1 LLAVVVTATAVLVVV
16 SGGSRGV
23 AASTPQWWKTDL
35 HDHSV
40 ISADAFPDLGIMAQ
54 SAKANGFNAI
64 FLTDHNLGSN
74 FAISGLTAD
83 TMTLDE
89 TLDTTTNYF
98 RRWTPATFGSLS
110 ATTNAVSTADH
121 YGSSGSHSLLLSST
135 SSTTGETFAWTKRGP
150 NFRSETGPIHITFAV
165 KPTRLD
171 AGSSLYVSASIG
183 GDTTVDS
190 TPVGYTTASDNV
202 AHPGKSTVLIWYLGA
217 APPASAFP
225 NATVHEIS
233 LGSATPNIWKTY
245 DIDARAAVAALP
257 AAEQPLDYDA
267 LSDLKISAFA
277 NGGTATG
284 FFDQYGVNATT
295 AANAGQSLAAD
306 EFVYRNSQIGQ
317 YATSSF
323 QFFPGVEEGE
333 NEHAQRFNFAI
344 TQASQYVNYPNN
356 GIDGIPDTQATGYPA
371 QLNHPGVSG
380 GVTDSQATSTQAEG
394 ADLMEVRQQN
404 MVDDWDTIL
413 RQNLPQTLIGT
424 WGGDNHI
431 GSWSAGSQAT
441 FIYAPSLD
449 LDSLMHA
456 LFEGRAYVGASNFTS
471 QMSFNLGT
479 SATAPY
485 PARYPVY
492 VAAGTSQNVHLTI
505 SSSSGLKS
513 GYAVIWKSN
522 AGSSSTTSTIA
533 TDTSG
538 TTYSATK
545 SIPVSGAMTY
555 VRAEVRKTAPSGTIV
570 GLTEPI
576 AFRTVAGLPSDLSMH
591 VDSVTPASGCQCSLL
606 QTKGIASPPN
616 WNATSK
622 TLTLALTNPVQATV
636 ELLGTSGTA
645 PSSVSMDGT
654 AVAASTS
661 LSAFQSAT
669 GDAWYYDAASGA
681 LYLQDLQGTAN
692 STVVVGFGGTT
703 DSTPPSIPTGLTATG
718 VSSSEVDLKWTA
730 SSDTGGSGLAGYNV
744 FRGTQKLNGAPVTG
758 TTFADTGLNASTAY
772 TYTVTAVDNAG
783 NQSDPSAPATGTT
796 LAGSA
801 GTGTFTA
808 VADAYVDSS
817 AASTNYGTRTTLRVD
832 TSPTVRS
839 YLRFTVSGLSG
850 TVSSVQLKVHANT
863 GLSAGF
869 AVDALTDDTWKESTI
884 TYASAPAPGSQIAK
898 SGAVTSGTDV
908 TVTLPPSSVSGNGD
922 VNLVLAGLSSTALSL
937 GSRESATKPQLIVTT
952 SAGGG
957 GGDATPPSAPTGL
970 KASGVSSS
978 EIDLSWTASTD
989 DSGVVAGYNVY
1000 EGTVKVNSTLVAGT
1014 SFNVT
1019 GLAAGSQHT
1028 YTVTAVDGSHNE
1040 SANSGSATA
1049 TTLQAGGGGGTF
1061 TFSPTA
1067 DAYVDSSVPT
1077 TSYGTSAKLRVD
1089 GSPTVNSFLRFTLSG
1104 VTGTVTSVTL
1114 KVYAT
1119 SSLAAGFAVDAVADN
1134 TWTEAITYDSE
1145 PTIGGLVANSS
1156 AATTGSYV
1164 TVTLPVTAVP
1174 ASGDISFALTA
1185 RSTTALA
1192 LASRE
1197 STTPP
1202 QLVVTTS

>member
-1 LLAVVVTATAVLVVV
+1 
-16 SGGSRGV
+16 
-23 AASTPQWWKTDL
+23 
-35 HDHSV
+35 
-40 ISADAFPDLGIMAQ
+40 
-54 SAKANGFNAI
+54 
-64 FLTDHNLGSN
+64 
-74 FAISGLTAD
+74 
-83 TMTLDE
+83 
-89 TLDTTTNYF
+89 
-98 RRWTPATFGSLS
+98 
-110 ATTNAVSTADH
+110 
-121 YGSSGSHSLLLSST
+121 
-135 SSTTGETFAWTKRGP
+135 
-150 NFRSETGPIHITFAV
+150 
-165 KPTRLD
+165 
-171 AGSSLYVSASIG
+171 
-183 GDTTVDS
+183 
-190 TPVGYTTASDNV
+190 
-202 AHPGKSTVLIWYLGA
+202 
-217 APPASAFP
+217 
-225 NATVHEIS
+225 
-233 LGSATPNIWKTY
+233 
-245 DIDARAAVAALP
+245 
-257 AAEQPLDYDA
+257 
-267 LSDLKISAFA
+267 
-277 NGGTATG
+277 
-284 FFDQYGVNATT
+284 
-295 AANAGQSLAAD
+295 
-306 EFVYRNSQIGQ
+306 
-317 YATSSF
+317 
-323 QFFPGVEEGE
+323 
-333 NEHAQRFNFAI
+333 
-344 TQASQYVNYPNN
+344 
-356 GIDGIPDTQATGYPA
+356 
-371 QLNHPGVSG
+371 
-380 GVTDSQATSTQAEG
+380 
-394 ADLMEVRQQN
+394 
-404 MVDDWDTIL
+404 
-413 RQNLPQTLIGT
+413 
-424 WGGDNHI
+424 
-431 GSWSAGSQAT
+431 
-441 FIYAPSLD
+441 
-449 LDSLMHA
+449 
-456 LFEGRAYVGASNFTS
+456 
-471 QMSFNLGT
+471 
-479 SATAPY
+479 
-485 PARYPVY
+485 
-492 VAAGTSQNVHLTI
+492 
-505 SSSSGLKS
+505 
-513 GYAVIWKSN
+513 
-522 AGSSSTTSTIA
+522 
-533 TDTSG
+533 
-538 TTYSATK
+538 
-545 SIPVSGAMTY
+545 MTY

-606 QTKGIASPPN
+606 QTKGIASTPT
-616 WNATSK
+616 WNGTSK
-622 TLTLALTNPVQATV
+622 TLTLALTNPAQATV

-957 GGDATPPSAPTGL
+957 GGDTTPPSAPTGL

-1049 TTLQAGGGGGTF
+1049 TTLQAADTTKPNTPTGLAANPVSATEVDLTWNTAQDNAGGSGIKGYNVYRDGTKITGTPVAATSYADRTTSGGTTYQYAVSSVDNAGNESVVSATVPATTPSGGGGGGTF

-1145 PTIGGLVANSS
+1145 PTIGGLIANSS
-1156 AATTGSYV
+1156 AAVTGSYV

-1174 ASGDISFALTA
+1174 TSGDVSFALTP